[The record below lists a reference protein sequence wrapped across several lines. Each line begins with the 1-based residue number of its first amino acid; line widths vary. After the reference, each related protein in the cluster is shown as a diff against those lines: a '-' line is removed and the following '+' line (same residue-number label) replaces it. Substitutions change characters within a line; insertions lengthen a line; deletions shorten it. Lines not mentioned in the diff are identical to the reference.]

1 MLETTLV
8 IIVAAGIGLLVFL
21 IRACYMSKCTKV
33 KLGCMECTRDT
44 TREASARN
52 LKFEIPKP

>member
-1 MLETTLV
+1 MLETTMV
-8 IIVAAGIGLLVFL
+8 FIVAAGVGFLIFL

-33 KLGCMECTRDT
+33 KFGCIECQRDT
-44 TREASARN
+44 TREANVSQ